1 MAIYNNRVCKNC
13 GVTFSGGPRAWYCPE
28 CRHKRALERSKAY
41 RNNGYQRHIGDIDI
55 CKNCGKKYIIQSGL
69 QKYCPDCQSEMHRK
83 ADVEKSLKYYG
94 ANKDKINLK
103 RCENRKSFKK
113 KCVICGKL
121 FYSPTNTKCCSEKC
135 RHELL
140 KSNHRLIYDK
150 RRYQDRK
157 NKK

>member
-1 MAIYNNRVCKNC
+1 MAIYNNRICKKC

-83 ADVEKSLKYYG
+83 ADVEKSLKYYDK
-94 ANKDKINLK
+94 NKNEINQK
-103 RCENRKSFKK
+103 RNENRRMVERS
-113 KCVICGKL
+113 CVICGKL
-121 FYSPTNTKCCSEKC
+121 FYTPNRAKCCSKDC
-135 RHELL
+135 RDKLR
-140 KSNHRLIYDK
+140 KSNYRMIYDK
-150 RRYQDRK
+150 RRREK
-157 NKK
+157 NRNSK